1 MGQSPTE
8 EDFEIFIYAIVD
20 LFTFFLFLIILST
33 QQLLKNEIL
42 MSALPI
48 TTLFFR
54 IGAVSKTTGIPVSTL
69 RIWETRYGAFSPVKT
84 EGNQRLYE
92 EHDVS
97 KAMLLKQL
105 SREGHAI
112 SAIAHLDLAQLRRM
126 SNVQNSA
133 PRPSVVQ
140 GQPLTLAVVGLS
152 MANRIESQK
161 FATVL
166 QPHKIRVTDVLTDLS
181 AAATAVLSEQSQ
193 VLLIKVNT
201 LQTAVQA
208 TIQALIQK
216 HPFAQTIV
224 IYNFAPEA
232 VVQAMKFSGLI
243 VRREPI
249 SDSELAE
256 LIQSVL
262 FVDPARAQEFGTSG
276 TVISSRK
283 YSEDTLARVAGIS
296 TNVLCECPRHVA
308 ELISQLASFEEYSQ
322 ECLNKNADDAHLHAY
337 LRSISGSARSL
348 FENALEKIAQHEGID
363 LNERPSPTYRQS
375 SRKAPSGS

>member
-1 MGQSPTE
+1 MTSK
-8 EDFEIFIYAIVD
+8 A
-20 LFTFFLFLIILST
+20 ST
-33 QQLLKNEIL
+33 TAPLY
-42 MSALPI
+42 
-48 TTLFFR
+48 R

-84 EGNQRLYE
+84 EGKQRLFE

-105 SREGHAI
+105 SSEGHAI
-112 SAIAHLDLAQLRRM
+112 SAIANLDLAQLRRM
-126 SNVQNSA
+126 SNLQQSA
-133 PRPSVVQ
+133 PHHKAAK
-140 GQPLTLAVVGLS
+140 GEPLTLAVVGLGL
-152 MANRIESQK
+152 ANRIESKK
-161 FATVL
+161 FASAL
-166 QPHKIRVTDVLTDLS
+166 QQHTIRVTDVLVDL
-181 AAATAVLSEQSQ
+181 ATATTAVLSEHAQ
-193 VLLIKVNT
+193 VLLIKVNS
-201 LQTAVQA
+201 LQTAVH
-208 TIQALIQK
+208 TSIQALIQK
-216 HPFAQTIV
+216 HKFAQTIV

-256 LIQSVL
+256 LIQSLL
-262 FVDPARAQEFGTSG
+262 FVDQARAQEFGTSG

-283 YSEDTLARVAGIS
+283 YSDDTLARVAGIS

-363 LNERPSPTYRQS
+363 LSERKR
-375 SRKAPSGS
+375 

>member
-1 MGQSPTE
+1 LTTT
-8 EDFEIFIYAIVD
+8 A
-20 LFTFFLFLIILST
+20 LST
-33 QQLLKNEIL
+33 APLY
-42 MSALPI
+42 
-48 TTLFFR
+48 R
-54 IGAVSKTTGIPVSTL
+54 IGAVSKTTSIPVSTL

-84 EGNQRLYE
+84 EGKQRLFA

-105 SREGHAI
+105 STEGHSI
-112 SAIAHLDLAQLRRM
+112 SAIANLDLEQLRRM
-126 SNVQNSA
+126 RNLQNSA
-133 PRPSVVQ
+133 PHKLPSNDE
-140 GQPLTLAVVGLS
+140 PLTLAVVGLG
-152 MANRIESQK
+152 MANRIESKK
-161 FATVL
+161 FASGL
-166 QPHKIRVTDVLTDLS
+166 KQNKIKVTDVLVDL
-181 AAATAVLSEQSQ
+181 ATATTAALSEQSQ

-201 LQTAVQA
+201 LQAAVHT

-216 HPFAQTIV
+216 HKFAQTIV

-262 FVDPARAQEFGTSG
+262 FVDQARAQEFGTSG
-276 TVISSRK
+276 NVISSRK
-283 YSEDTLARVAGIS
+283 YSDETLTRVASIS

-363 LNERPSPTYRQS
+363 LSEHQP
-375 SRKAPSGS
+375 

>member
-1 MGQSPTE
+1 MTLQPTN
-8 EDFEIFIYAIVD
+8 A
-20 LFTFFLFLIILST
+20 
-33 QQLLKNEIL
+33 
-42 MSALPI
+42 ALY
-48 TTLFFR
+48 R

-69 RIWETRYGAFSPVKT
+69 RIWETRYGAFRPVKT
-84 EGNQRLYE
+84 EGKQRLFE

-105 SREGHAI
+105 SSEGHAI
-112 SAIAHLDLAQLRRM
+112 STIANLDLAQLRQM
-126 SNVQNSA
+126 SNLRNSA
-133 PRPSVVQ
+133 QHKHAST
-140 GQPLTLAVVGLS
+140 GEPLTLAVVGLS
-152 MANRIESQK
+152 MANRIESKK
-161 FATVL
+161 FASGL
-166 QPHKIRVTDVLTDLS
+166 QQNRIKVTDVLMDL
-181 AAATAVLSEQSQ
+181 ATATSASLSEQSK

-201 LQTAVQA
+201 LQAEVHTS
-208 TIQALIQK
+208 IQALIQK
-216 HPFAQTIV
+216 HKFAQTIV

-262 FVDPARAQEFGTSG
+262 FVDQARAQEFGTTGS
-276 TVISSRK
+276 VISSRK
-283 YSEDTLARVAGIS
+283 YSDETLTRVAGIS

-322 ECLNKNADDAHLHAY
+322 ECLNKNANDAHLHAY
-337 LRSISGSARSL
+337 LRSISGSARTL

-363 LNERPSPTYRQS
+363 LHEDKKLAIKKVEP
-375 SRKAPSGS
+375 

>member
-1 MGQSPTE
+1 MATTTTTSP
-8 EDFEIFIYAIVD
+8 
-20 LFTFFLFLIILST
+20 L
-33 QQLLKNEIL
+33 
-42 MSALPI
+42 
-48 TTLFFR
+48 FR
-54 IGAVSKTTGIPVSTL
+54 IGTVSKTTGIPVSTL

-84 EGNQRLYE
+84 DGNQRLFE

-97 KAMLLKQL
+97 KAILLKQL
-105 SREGHAI
+105 STEGHSI
-112 SAIAHLDLAQLRRM
+112 SAIANLDVAQLRRM
-126 SNVQNSA
+126 SNLQNHA
-133 PRPSVVQ
+133 QQKRPHLDE
-140 GQPLTLAVVGLS
+140 PLNLTVVGLS
-152 MANRIESQK
+152 LANRIESKK
-161 FATVL
+161 FAASL
-166 QPHKIRVTDVLTDLS
+166 KQNKIKVTDVLTDL
-181 AAATAVLSEQSQ
+181 ATATTSKLSKQSH

-201 LQTAVQA
+201 LQTTVHS
-208 TIQALIQK
+208 TIQALIHK
-216 HPFAQTIV
+216 HKFAQTIV
-224 IYNFAPEA
+224 IYNFAPET

-262 FVDPARAQEFGTSG
+262 FVDPARAQEFGTSS
-276 TVISSRK
+276 TVIASRK
-283 YSEDTLARVAGIS
+283 YSDETLARVAGIS

-363 LNERPSPTYRQS
+363 LQEGM
-375 SRKAPSGS
+375 K

>member
-1 MGQSPTE
+1 LTSK
-8 EDFEIFIYAIVD
+8 A
-20 LFTFFLFLIILST
+20 ST
-33 QQLLKNEIL
+33 TAPLY
-42 MSALPI
+42 
-48 TTLFFR
+48 R

-84 EGNQRLYE
+84 EGKQRLFE

-105 SREGHAI
+105 SSEGHAI
-112 SAIAHLDLAQLRRM
+112 SAIANLDLAQLRRM
-126 SNVQNSA
+126 SNLQQSA
-133 PRPSVVQ
+133 PHHKAAK
-140 GQPLTLAVVGLS
+140 GEPLTMAVVGLGL
-152 MANRIESQK
+152 ANRIESKK
-161 FATVL
+161 FASAL
-166 QPHKIRVTDVLTDLS
+166 QQHTIRVTDVLVDL
-181 AAATAVLSEQSQ
+181 ATATTAVLSEHAQ
-193 VLLIKVNT
+193 VLLIKVNS
-201 LQTAVQA
+201 LQTAVH
-208 TIQALIQK
+208 TSIQALIQK
-216 HPFAQTIV
+216 HKFAQTIV

-256 LIQSVL
+256 LIQSLL
-262 FVDPARAQEFGTSG
+262 FVDQARAQEFGTSG

-283 YSEDTLARVAGIS
+283 YSDDTLARVAGIS

-363 LNERPSPTYRQS
+363 LSERKR
-375 SRKAPSGS
+375 

>member
-1 MGQSPTE
+1 MT
-8 EDFEIFIYAIVD
+8 A
-20 LFTFFLFLIILST
+20 ST
-33 QQLLKNEIL
+33 T
-42 MSALPI
+42 S
-48 TTLFFR
+48 TTPLFR

-69 RIWETRYGAFSPVKT
+69 RVWETRYGAFNPAKT
-84 EGNQRLYE
+84 EGKQRLFE

-97 KAMLLKQL
+97 KAILLKQL
-105 SREGHAI
+105 SSDGHAI
-112 SAIAHLDLAQLRRM
+112 SAIANLDLDQLRRM
-126 SNVQNSA
+126 SNLQNS
-133 PRPSVVQ
+133 
-140 GQPLTLAVVGLS
+140 GQHKLATPGDPLNLAVVGLGL
-152 MANRIESQK
+152 ANRIETKK
-161 FATVL
+161 FAAGL
-166 QPHKIRVTDVLTDLS
+166 KQNRIKITDLLVDLT
-181 AAATAVLSEQSQ
+181 AATTAELSKQSQ

-201 LQTAVQA
+201 LQTAVHTA
-208 TIQALIQK
+208 IQAIIQK
-216 HPFAQTIV
+216 HRFAQTIV

-262 FVDPARAQEFGTSG
+262 FVDQARAQEFGTSG

-283 YSEDTLARVAGIS
+283 YSDETLARVASIS

-348 FENALEKIAQHEGID
+348 FENALEKIAQHEGIE
-363 LNERPSPTYRQS
+363 LSEIN
-375 SRKAPSGS
+375 K

>member
-1 MGQSPTE
+1 MSP
-8 EDFEIFIYAIVD
+8 V
-20 LFTFFLFLIILST
+20 
-33 QQLLKNEIL
+33 
-42 MSALPI
+42 
-48 TTLFFR
+48 TTNHPLYR

-69 RIWETRYGAFSPVKT
+69 RIWEARYGAFSPVKT
-84 EGNQRLYE
+84 EGKQRLFE

-97 KAMLLKQL
+97 KAILLKQL
-105 SREGHAI
+105 SSEGHAI
-112 SAIAHLDLAQLRRM
+112 STIAHLDLAQLRGM
-126 SNVQNSA
+126 CNVQHA
-133 PRPSVVQ
+133 VPHPIQRD
-140 GQPLTLAVVGLS
+140 GEPLTLSVVGLGL
-152 MANRIESQK
+152 ANRIESKK
-161 FATVL
+161 FALGLKQNRIKVTHVL
-166 QPHKIRVTDVLTDLS
+166 VDL
-181 AAATAVLSEQSQ
+181 AAATAATLREPSQ

-201 LQTAVQA
+201 LQTAVHT

-216 HPFAQTIV
+216 YGFAQTIV

-262 FVDPARAQEFGTSG
+262 FVDTARAQEFGTSG
-276 TVISSRK
+276 SVIASRK
-283 YSEDTLARVAGIS
+283 YSDETLARVAGIS
-296 TNVLCECPRHVA
+296 THVLCECPRHVA

-337 LRSISGSARSL
+337 LRSISGSARTL

-363 LNERPSPTYRQS
+363 LHEGQP
-375 SRKAPSGS
+375 